1 MGKRF
6 FFEGK
11 IDGKIIFEQ
20 KAKTVLDMTQYLYP
34 MGIKKLLQN

>member
-1 MGKRF
+1 MEKL

-11 IDGKIIFEQ
+11 IEGKIIFDQ
-20 KAKTVLDMTQYLYP
+20 RGQNGLVMTQYLYL